1 MVRNEFECEAR
12 TAYDFSRNSLAIR
25 CLFDPIQDW
34 WLIVISSRKAGQM
47 AVETEQS
54 LESIKLDWCTLV
66 LFQFELN
73 HLSFV

>member
-1 MVRNEFECEAR
+1 MNLSAKHPRP
-12 TAYDFSRNSLAIR
+12 TTWGGNSLTIR

-34 WLIVISSRKAGQM
+34 WLMVISSRKAGQM

-54 LESIKLDWCTLV
+54 LESIKLDWRTLV